1 MEIGRDRKI
10 DMYEKMLTIRHFE
23 EAIFY
28 VYTHGWTPGLAHLY
42 IGQEAIAVG
51 VCANLEKKD
60 YILSTHKGHGHLIAK
75 GGNLSKMMAEV
86 MGKKN
91 GLEVEKEKE

>member
-28 VYTHGWTPGLAHLY
+28 VYTHGWMPGLAHLSCQAP
-42 IGQEAIAVG
+42 G
-51 VCANLEKKD
+51 
-60 YILSTHKGHGHLIAK
+60 S
-75 GGNLSKMMAEV
+75 SFR
-86 MGKKN
+86 GKFR
-91 GLEVEKEKE
+91 GY